1 VERIRKN
8 LPSAQQAR
16 VKENVEM
23 PDSLE
28 IMRIKNQQAIQRAL
42 RHVE

>member
-16 VKENVEM
+16 VKENAEM

-28 IMRIKNQQAIQRAL
+28 IMRIKN
-42 RHVE
+42 